1 MLVSASADTMLFLE
15 ELWSESMLSLHICP
29 SQFLHRNHSEP
40 RCSSSETEK
49 RQAVWLNSHQTLIIQ
64 YIQYPA
70 QPNDFCYLQQEL
82 LLFCCLYISNSS
94 YFYLQNEI
102 TSLAQ
107 YEMLIIRLIVDLVKE
122 CLYYISQI
130 LAAPSIYGDIMM
142 AFLFCFLKA
151 SLESLL
157 MKR

>member
-122 CLYYISQI
+122 CWIIFHKFLQPRAFTGISWW
-130 LAAPSIYGDIMM
+130 P
-142 AFLFCFLKA
+142 FCFAFSKPPWRA
-151 SLESLL
+151 C
-157 MKR
+157 